1 MCVAA
6 TRHPAP
12 FAVWLSQ
19 DSGRPGAAGVTKVMR
34 TIPARRRALTK
45 VSWSGSAH
53 RLGLPSMLRL
63 NPLLLPAALALAG
76 CASQAP
82 GPSAS
87 AGDPASPARAGAPG
101 SSGSRSG
108 SAPLA
113 NPGTAAPVGT
123 PKSGVARVAAPSEV
137 RTRNAVFKLAGYDEL
152 PGWQQDDLRAGW
164 AAFRNSCE
172 VLQKRPEWSEI
183 CSASRGVPANDSAAQ
198 RSFFESRFA
207 LLRILNT
214 DASREGEITGYFEP
228 LLEGQRQRSVGFE
241 VPVLGVPRDL
251 YTLDWSRVP
260 KAQRR
265 GVIAVR
271 PDANNQLVLLQSS
284 QAGSYAMDLRRFELD
299 DRDRRLRVRLVGNPG
314 NARAEPYYTRA
325 ELEALR
331 LPQDI
336 GAPVIAW
343 VNDPLALYAM
353 QVQGSGRIRLPDG
366 SILRVQYAEQNGHP
380 FKPLRV
386 ASRPS
391 SVVTR
396 GAAPGAEQ
404 PQEFVLEDEPGAGA
418 DEAAPVLTRG
428 KAVPAAGSKPARAP
442 AASDSLVDQLL
453 GGAKA
458 PASPAAKPPSRVTQG
473 RLVADP
479 SYVFFKTV
487 TDRPASEGPQGAL
500 GVPLTAGRS
509 VAVDP
514 RVTPLGYPV
523 FLSAPAPSGSAI
535 QVQRLVF
542 AQDTGGAIRGAVRA
556 DYFWGFGSEAGQNAR
571 STKHRGQMWVLL
583 PTAEAKRLSS
593 SRIVTRGG
601 AAGGEAAEPTGCLVA
616 DGEFCAEVD

>member
-1 MCVAA
+1 MQ
-6 TRHPAP
+6 RFDP
-12 FAVWLSQ
+12 W
-19 DSGRPGAAGVTKVMR
+19 
-34 TIPARRRALTK
+34 
-45 VSWSGSAH
+45 
-53 RLGLPSMLRL
+53 
-63 NPLLLPAALALAG
+63 PAALRPRRHAGLRLSAALAVLALVA
-76 CASQAP
+76 CATQAP
-82 GPSAS
+82 APSGATSSATTAPGGSAS
-87 AGDPASPARAGAPG
+87 A
-101 SSGSRSG
+101 
-108 SAPLA
+108 APLA
-113 NPGTAAPVGT
+113 NAGGTPGVAT

-137 RTRNAVFKLAGYDEL
+137 RTRNAVFKLANFDEL

-164 AAFRNSCE
+164 GAFRHSCE
-172 VLQKRPEWSEI
+172 VLQKRDEWRDI
-183 CSASRGVPANDSAAQ
+183 CDASRRVPAADTTAM
-198 RSFFESRFA
+198 RGFFESRFS

-214 DASREGEITGYFEP
+214 DASREGDITGYFEP
-228 LLEGQRQRSVGFE
+228 LLEGQRQRSAVYN

-251 YTLDWSRVP
+251 YTLDWSQVP

-265 GVIAVR
+265 GVVAVR
-271 PDANNQLVLLQSS
+271 PEGHQLVALPAP

-299 DRDRRLRVRLVGNPG
+299 DRDRRLRVRLTGSG
-314 NARAEPYYTRA
+314 ASARAEPYYTRA
-325 ELEALR
+325 ELEALN

-343 VNDPLALYAM
+343 VNDGLALYAM

-386 ASRPS
+386 AAVQGTK
-391 SVVTR
+391 VVTR
-396 GAAPGAEQ
+396 GTGAAAEQ
-404 PQEFVLEDEPGAGA
+404 PQEFVLEDEVAA
-418 DEAAPVLTRG
+418 DDDSPVVTRG
-428 KAVPAAGSKPARAP
+428 KAVPAAAP
-442 AASDSLVDQLL
+442 RGGASDSLVDQLL
-453 GGAKA
+453 GGAK
-458 PASPAAKPPSRVTQG
+458 PARGAAAAAAPAAKPPARVTQG

-479 SYVFFKTV
+479 SYVFFKPV
-487 TDRPASEGPQGAL
+487 ADRPASEGPQGAL

-593 SRIVTRGG
+593 SRIVTRGVG
-601 AAGGEAAEPTGCLVA
+601 VAADSEEGQCLVA
-616 DGEFCAEVD
+616 DGEFCSEVD

>member
-1 MCVAA
+1 MPY
-6 TRHPAP
+6 PASSSSRLP
-12 FAVWLSQ
+12 RSPRLLAVL
-19 DSGRPGAAGVTKVMR
+19 
-34 TIPARRRALTK
+34 
-45 VSWSGSAH
+45 
-53 RLGLPSMLRL
+53 
-63 NPLLLPAALALAG
+63 AALALAA
-76 CASQAP
+76 CASQRPSPAPAAPAGGAAAAGGPAAPLSNAGAAP
-82 GPSAS
+82 GVA
-87 AGDPASPARAGAPG
+87 
-101 SSGSRSG
+101 
-108 SAPLA
+108 
-113 NPGTAAPVGT
+113 T

-137 RTRNAVFKLAGYDEL
+137 RTRNAVFKLAGFDEL

-164 AAFRNSCE
+164 GAFRNSCE
-172 VLQKRPEWSEI
+172 ALRKRDEWREI
-183 CSASRGVPANDSAAQ
+183 CDASQRVPATDTVAM
-198 RSFFESRFA
+198 RGFFESRFS

-214 DASREGEITGYFEP
+214 DASREGDITGYFEP
-228 LLEGQRQRSVGFE
+228 LLDGQRQRSAVYD

-251 YTLDWSRVP
+251 YTIDWSRVP

-271 PDANNQLVLLQSS
+271 ADGNQLVVLPAP

-299 DRDRRLRVRLVGNPG
+299 DRDRRLRVRLTGSG
-314 NARAEPYYTRA
+314 ATARAEPYYTRG
-325 ELEALR
+325 ELEALN

-336 GAPVIAW
+336 GAPVLAW
-343 VNDPLALYAM
+343 VADGLALYAM

-386 ASRPS
+386 AAVKSTK
-391 SVVTR
+391 VVTR
-396 GAAPGAEQ
+396 GTGAAAEQ
-404 PQEFVLEDEPGAGA
+404 PQEFVLEDEAVAG
-418 DEAAPVLTRG
+418 EEPVVTRG
-428 KAVPAAGSKPARAP
+428 KALPVPAAPARSP
-442 AASDSLVDQLL
+442 SRGASDSLVDQLL

-458 PASPAAKPPSRVTQG
+458 PAAAPAKPPTRVTQG
-473 RLVADP
+473 RLVSDP
-479 SYVFFKTV
+479 SYVFFRTV
-487 TDRPASEGPQGAL
+487 TDRPAAEGPQGAL

-601 AAGGEAAEPTGCLVA
+601 LVGDGEPGQCLVA
-616 DGEFCAEVD
+616 DGDFCSEVD